1 MDSQLRLV
9 GSVYSS
15 QLTKKPWIIHT
26 ILYGFWY
33 VCNLLVHDFFSEIPL
48 FHVLTAR
55 ITFGNIFGVDDPKE
69 NVTTAS
75 KDDRLSCVI
84 DESVFDPPSSYT
96 TVGKLISMLW
106 LTSWNVVWYHLYLGC
121 LV

>member
-1 MDSQLRLV
+1 M
-9 GSVYSS
+9 Y
-15 QLTKKPWIIHT
+15 
-26 ILYGFWY
+26 
-33 VCNLLVHDFFSEIPL
+33 DFFSEIPL

-84 DESVFDPPSSYT
+84 EESVFDPPASYA
-96 TVGKLISMLW
+96 TVGKLINIL
-106 LTSWNVVWYHLYLGC
+106 
-121 LV
+121 